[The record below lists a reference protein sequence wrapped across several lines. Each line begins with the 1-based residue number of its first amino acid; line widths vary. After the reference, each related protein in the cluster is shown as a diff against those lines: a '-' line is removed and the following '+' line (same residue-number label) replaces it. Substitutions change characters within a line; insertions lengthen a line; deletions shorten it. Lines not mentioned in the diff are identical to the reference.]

1 MPVAP
6 TAGAPSPYGY
16 RSAVAD
22 PNTGLGVEFSAGAG
36 ASVTRDGTPS
46 RVAGT
51 LLVAGATLAVLK
63 LLGFRFN
70 VGVTS

>member
-6 TAGAPSPYGY
+6 TAGYGTPFGY

-22 PNTGLGVEFSAGAG
+22 PNTGLGVEFSAGV
-36 ASVTRDGTPS
+36 STTRDGTPS